1 MSLVKCDSRVFT
13 VHDLDRLEDL
23 SGRFAVRL
31 LFVTGFLGSGKTS
44 LIIPL
49 AKRLVQFKRRVA
61 ILVNEIGE
69 IGIDNQ
75 LMHQLDL
82 DVWELFNGCICCTL
96 TADLVSTLQKVDAD
110 YAPDLV
116 IVEPSGA
123 ADPKNLLSALP
134 YYRGRPLAS
143 IRWVAV
149 LDPLRLPMLLEVLEP
164 LITAGIR
171 QADCIVI
178 SKTDIASEAEVAA
191 AVAAARAIN
200 APAPL
205 FCVNLSAELSPEL
218 AGELLR

>member
-1 MSLVKCDSRVFT
+1 MQLLV
-13 VHDLDRLEDL
+13 
-23 SGRFAVRL
+23 
-31 LFVTGFLGSGKTS
+31 VTGFLGSGKTS
-44 LIIPL
+44 LILSL
-49 AKRLVQFKRRVA
+49 ARAARASDRRVA

-75 LMHQLDL
+75 LMRQLDL

-96 TADLVSTLQKVDAD
+96 TADLVSTLEKLDAA

-123 ADPKNLLSALP
+123 ADPKNLLMALP
-134 YYRGRPLAS
+134 YYHGRPLAG

-149 LDPLRLPMLLEVLEP
+149 LDPLRLTMLLEVLTP

-178 SKTDIASEAEVAA
+178 SKTDIASEAEVAEA
-191 AVAAARAIN
+191 EAAARTIN
-200 APAPL
+200 TQAPL
-205 FCVNLSAELSPEL
+205 FCADLSVTL
-218 AGELLR
+218 APTLLDELLR